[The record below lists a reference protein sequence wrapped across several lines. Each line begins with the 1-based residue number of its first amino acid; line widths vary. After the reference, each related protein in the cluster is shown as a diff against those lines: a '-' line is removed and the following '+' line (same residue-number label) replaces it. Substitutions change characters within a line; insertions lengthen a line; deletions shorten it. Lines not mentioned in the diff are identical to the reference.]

1 MHMSLEGKNINFS
14 YGLQQILDD
23 FSIQF
28 KKGHFYGILGPN
40 GCGKTTLLN
49 LLSGLLKIQYQHGD
63 SGEIVINESDIHN
76 WSSRKTAKALAYV
89 QQSSDGMNF
98 DFTVKEMVLMGRYA
112 YIDRF
117 SKESKEDVHIV
128 DTILE
133 DLNLTHLANRYY
145 SELSGGEQQKVI
157 IARAIAQ
164 QAKILL
170 LDEPTSHL
178 DINFQIEF
186 MELFQIFVKRG
197 LLVIAVLHDLNLA
210 AQFCDKIVILKDR
223 GIHAFGTVA
232 ETITQE
238 NIQQVYDIN
247 VVVKKNPVTNS
258 IFIAPIRNSLLGQQ
272 NVSSIQPK
280 IHLIAGG
287 GNAESI
293 LPELRG
299 FDVSVGVVN
308 VLDNDQSLASDL
320 GYKVI
325 SEAPFSPISEGTA
338 KALRERLKSVELVLL
353 ANIPFGNANIANLEI
368 LSSFTGIIWVIEETS
383 IEDRDF
389 TNGRARVLYDQIC
402 SRDITQ
408 IIRSGESLREKLH
421 NFLLIKRKNG

>member
-1 MHMSLEGKNINFS
+1 MSIEGKNVDFS
-14 YGLQQILDD
+14 YDLEKILEN

-28 KKGHFYGILGPN
+28 NKGHFYGILGPN

-49 LLSGLLKIQYQHGD
+49 LLSGLLKIQYKHGD
-63 SGEIVINESDIHN
+63 TGEIVIDDSDIRT
-76 WSSRKTAKALAYV
+76 WSPRKTAKALAYV
-89 QQSSDGMNF
+89 QQSRNGMNF
-98 DFTVKEMVLMGRYA
+98 DFTVKEIVLMGRYA

-117 SKESKEDVHIV
+117 SNESEEDIQVV
-128 DTILE
+128 DDILT
-133 DLNLTHLANRYY
+133 DLNLIHLTGRLY

-186 MELFQIFVKRG
+186 MELFQTFVKRG
-197 LLVIAVLHDLNLA
+197 ILVIAVLHDLNLA
-210 AQFCDKIVILKDR
+210 AQFCDKILLLKDR
-223 GIHAFGTVA
+223 GIHAFGTVE

-238 NIQQVYDIN
+238 NIFQVYNIS

-258 IFIAPIRNSLLGQQ
+258 IFITPIRNYLVGQQ
-272 NVSSIQPK
+272 KLNGVKPK

-287 GNAESI
+287 GNAISI

-308 VLDNDQSLASDL
+308 VLDNDHSLASDL
-320 GYKVI
+320 GYKII
-325 SEAPFSPISEGTA
+325 SEAPFSPISEGSAET
-338 KALRERLKSVELVLL
+338 LQVRLNSVELVLL
-353 ANIPFGNANIANLEI
+353 ANIPFGNANLKNLEI
-368 LSSFTGIIWVIEETS
+368 LFSFSGTILVIEDTPIET
-383 IEDRDF
+383 RDF
-389 TNGRARVLYDQIC
+389 TDGRATEFYKQIC
-402 SRDITQ
+402 SRDSTH
-408 IIRSGESLREKLH
+408 IIQSTDDVREKLH
-421 NFLLIKRKNG
+421 DFLIQ

>member
-1 MHMSLEGKNINFS
+1 MSIEGKNVDFS
-14 YGLQQILDD
+14 YDLELILED

-49 LLSGLLKIQYQHGD
+49 LLSGLLKIQYKHGD
-63 SGEIVINESDIHN
+63 AGEIVINDSDIRT
-76 WSSRKTAKALAYV
+76 WSPRKTAKALAYV
-89 QQSSDGMNF
+89 QQSRNGMNF

-117 SKESKEDVHIV
+117 SNESEEDIRVV
-128 DTILE
+128 DDILT
-133 DLNLTHLANRYY
+133 DLNLIHLAGRLY

-164 QAKILL
+164 QAQILL

-186 MELFQIFVKRG
+186 MEMFQTFVKRG
-197 LLVIAVLHDLNLA
+197 ILVIAVLHDLNLA
-210 AQFCDKIVILKDR
+210 AQFCDKILLLKDR
-223 GIHAFGTVA
+223 GIHAFGTVE

-238 NIQQVYDIN
+238 NILQVYNIS
-247 VVVKKNPVTNS
+247 VVVKKNIVTNS
-258 IFIAPIRNSLLGQQ
+258 IFITPIRNYLVGQQ
-272 NVSSIQPK
+272 KTNVVKPK

-287 GNAESI
+287 GNAVFI

-308 VLDNDQSLASDL
+308 VLDNDHSLASDL

-325 SEAPFSPISEGTA
+325 SEAPFSPISEGSANT
-338 KALRERLKSVELVLL
+338 LQERLKSVELVLL
-353 ANIPFGNANIANLEI
+353 ANIPFGNANLKNLEI
-368 LSSFTGIIWVIEETS
+368 LFSFSGIILVIEDTP
-383 IEDRDF
+383 IEERDF
-389 TNGRARVLYDQIC
+389 TDGRATELYKQIC
-402 SRDITQ
+402 SQDRTK
-408 IIRSGESLREKLH
+408 IIRSTEDVIEQVHNSLILKKK
-421 NFLLIKRKNG
+421 FD